1 MGNKFALTDLVRSI
15 VKVRPMHRK
24 FIKKSVENL
33 SVEELNELE
42 KYLEYFSLLEINQKQ
57 LTNSYVTIVDD
68 TFREELYFRKIGS
81 YRFKTFKEAQSAV
94 YDNES
99 YMQSYMIGLALTAFL
114 WENHTALKRFFKR
127 QLPLFSKRAGLYR
140 EVGPGHGMY
149 FIESMRHCNFYR
161 YEGIDVSS
169 TSVAMT
175 KKLID
180 SGFFGRFPNAN
191 VLKQDFLSF
200 VCNESAEVLVMGEV
214 LEHVENPGAFLKRI
228 YETTTSNPLVF
239 ITTCINAPAID
250 HLYNPGTIG
259 NLEKLFLDYGFAVQ
273 DRCVVP
279 RAGTN
284 LSTCESQRLAI
295 NVAYLL
301 GKL

>member
-1 MGNKFALTDLVRSI
+1 MRNRFSLTDLVELI
-15 VKVRPMHRK
+15 VKARPMHRK
-24 FIKKSVENL
+24 FIKNSVENL
-33 SVEELNELE
+33 SVDELNELE
-42 KYLEYFSLLEINQKQ
+42 KYLECFSLLDMNLEQ

-68 TFREELYFRKIGS
+68 TFREEMYFRKAGT
-81 YRFKTFKEAQSAV
+81 YRFKTFEEAQSAV

-99 YMQSYMIGLALTAFL
+99 YMQRYMIGLALTAFL
-114 WENHTALKRFFKR
+114 WENHAALKRFFKSK
-127 QLPLFSKRAGLYR
+127 LPLFSKRTGLYR

-149 FIESMRHCNFYR
+149 FIESMRHCNCYR

-169 TSVAMT
+169 TSVEMT

-191 VLKQDFLSF
+191 VLKQDFLTF
-200 VCNESAEVLVMGEV
+200 VCNERAEILVMGEV
-214 LEHVENPGAFLKRI
+214 LEHVENPGAFLKRA

-259 NLEKLFLDYGFAVQ
+259 NLEKLFLDYGFEVQ

-284 LSTCESQRLAI
+284 LNTCESEKLAI